1 MAHRVVWSPRA
12 IADVDAIASYIAS
25 DSPFYAGSVVRKIV
39 ALTRTLEKFPF
50 AGRKV
55 PEFDDENLR
64 EVIAYSYR
72 IIYRV
77 EAAEVIVAAVIHG
90 KRDLGGE

>member
-12 IADVDAIASYIAS
+12 LADVDAIASYIAS
-25 DSPFYAGSVVRKIV
+25 DSPFYASSVVRQIV
-39 ALTRTLEKFPF
+39 ALTRRLEQFPF

-55 PEFDDENLR
+55 PEFDDDNLR
-64 EVIAYSYR
+64 ELIAYSYR

-77 EAAEVIVAAVIHG
+77 EAAQIIVAAVIHG
-90 KRDLGGE
+90 KRDVGQ

>member
-1 MAHRVVWSPRA
+1 MAHRIVWSPRA
-12 IADVDAIASYIAS
+12 LADVEAIASYIAA
-25 DSPFYAGSVVRKIV
+25 DSPFYAGSVVRRIV
-39 ALTRTLEKFPF
+39 ALTRMLEKFPF

-55 PEFDDENLR
+55 PEFEDENLR

-90 KRDLGGE
+90 KRNLESE

>member
-12 IADVDAIASYIAS
+12 LADVDAIASYIAS
-25 DSPFYAGSVVRKIV
+25 DSPFYASSVVRQIV
-39 ALTRTLEKFPF
+39 ALLRRLEQFPF

-55 PEFDDENLR
+55 PEFDDDNLR
-64 EVIAYSYR
+64 ELIAYSYR

-90 KRDLGGE
+90 KRDLEGQ